1 MKYNIEI
8 ERWTREVCQISIEST
23 SPENAQQEALEIYF
37 GMNLEDEFQSY
48 GHDKDVKDEE
58 ITVLDDDGETL
69 INEIFDSDRNVFK

>member
-37 GMNLEDEFQSY
+37 GMNLENEFQDY
-48 GHDKDVKDEE
+48 GHDKDIKDEE

-69 INEIFDSDRNVFK
+69 VNETFDSQRNVFK